1 MGGPAKGEAHYEK
14 DAQILEKNYQ
24 LWIMLLPAIVYVFIF
39 CYIPM
44 YGMQLAFREYSFS
57 AGITG
62 GKFVGMKY
70 FTQYF
75 SSPMFLT
82 TLKNTFVI
90 FCGQYTC
97 GISGPY
103 HSRHDDQSDKK
114 QSMEADGADH
124 GLHSVFYIGGGSC
137 IHAEYYAGQ

>member
-1 MGGPAKGEAHYEK
+1 MKRTHKYWK
-14 DAQILEKNYQ
+14 KNYQ

-90 FCGQYTC
+90 SAVSILVGFPAPIILAMMINQN
-97 GISGPY
+97 
-103 HSRHDDQSDKK
+103 KK

>member
-1 MGGPAKGEAHYEK
+1 MKRTHKYWK
-14 DAQILEKNYQ
+14 KNYQ

-75 SSPMFLT
+75 PVPCFLP
-82 TLKNTFVI
+82 L
-90 FCGQYTC
+90 
-97 GISGPY
+97 
-103 HSRHDDQSDKK
+103 
-114 QSMEADGADH
+114 
-124 GLHSVFYIGGGSC
+124 
-137 IHAEYYAGQ
+137 